1 MLSVSRFYLKHME
14 SFDFGIRALVQQG
27 GSYTVTLPAPWI
39 KKLEDKKG
47 VRIVM
52 EKDFTLR
59 IMPSARVIVGVT
71 FLAAW
76 LSSSAVSL
84 LVVNIL

>member
-1 MLSVSRFYLKHME
+1 ME

-27 GSYTVTLPAPWI
+27 GSYTVTLPASWV
-39 KKLEDKKG
+39 KMLQDKE

-59 IMPSARVIVGVT
+59 VMPSTRVIIGVAI
-71 FLAAW
+71 LAAW
-76 LSSSAVSL
+76 LDASAVAL
-84 LVVNIL
+84 LVVNL